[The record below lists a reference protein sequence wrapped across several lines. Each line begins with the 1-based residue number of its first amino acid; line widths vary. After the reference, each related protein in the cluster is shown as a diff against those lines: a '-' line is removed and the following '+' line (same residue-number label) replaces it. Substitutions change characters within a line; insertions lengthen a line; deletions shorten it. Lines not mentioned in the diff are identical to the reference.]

1 MSMNKPLTSTQ
12 FISQLPG
19 LKPQPAYLIIGDDGY
34 LVDKVYRA
42 AKELAKKSLQE
53 FETLTLYGDELSIA
67 EIGEYLDSYSI
78 FSDNRLLVI
87 KNAHQLKDKALIV
100 RYLQDPEAS
109 QVLILIADSVDGRQA
124 VWKQIKEACLTI
136 ECEVVRFPGEMRNWL
151 ESTLKQHGKT
161 MDERA
166 KSLFLEKVELDFCT
180 AENEMEK
187 LLIYIGD
194 IAGITE
200 KDVHTTLPTTRVGT
214 MADFYRVL
222 GNRQTRD
229 VILKVN
235 DMLENDWAGL
245 QILSVLSKFFLTLWK
260 ITALKAKH
268 ISDREILT
276 SHLNDLFQSQRESYL
291 AYAKK
296 YGAEAMPGIFE
307 TLLET
312 DSQIKLSMAEPNIL
326 MTMCVSR
333 ICDEQ

>member
-1 MSMNKPLTSTQ
+1 MNKPLTSTQ
-12 FISQLPG
+12 FLSQLPG

-42 AKELAKKSLQE
+42 AKELARKSLQE
-53 FETLTLYGDELSIA
+53 FETLTLYGDELTIS

-87 KNAHQLKDKALIV
+87 KNAHQLRDKELIAK
-100 RYLQDPEAS
+100 YLQDPEAS

-124 VWKQIKEACLTI
+124 VWKQIKETCLTV
-136 ECEVVRFPGEMRNWL
+136 EVEKVRFPGEMANWL
-151 ESTLKQHGKT
+151 NAKLKSHRKT
-161 MDERA
+161 IEDQARN
-166 KSLFLEKVELDFCT
+166 LFLEKVELDFCT

-187 LLIYIGD
+187 LLIYIGER
-194 IAGITE
+194 GTITVN
-200 KDVHTTLPTTRVGT
+200 DVHTTLPTTRVGT

-222 GNRQTRD
+222 GNRQTKD

-235 DMLENDWAGL
+235 DMLENDWADL
-245 QILSVLSKFFLTLWK
+245 QILSVLSRFFLTLWK

-268 ISDREILT
+268 ISDREILS
-276 SHLNDLFQSQRESYL
+276 SHLNDLFQSQRENYL

-312 DSQIKLSMAEPNIL
+312 DSQIKLTMAESNVL

-333 ICDEQ
+333 ICNEQ